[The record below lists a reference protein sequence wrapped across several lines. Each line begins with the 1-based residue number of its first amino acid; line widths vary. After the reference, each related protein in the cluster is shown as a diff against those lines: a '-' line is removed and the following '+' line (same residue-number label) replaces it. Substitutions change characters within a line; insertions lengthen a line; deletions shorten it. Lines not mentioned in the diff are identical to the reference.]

1 MSALPVC
8 EVQLWGKR
16 VGALADTPSGVVTFE
31 FAPEF
36 VASGLNISPLRLP
49 LVRGRVFA
57 NTEDPR
63 AFDGLPG
70 VFADSLPDLYGKRV
84 IERYFA
90 QRDPGRTR
98 FPSAVEHLLYIG
110 SRGLGALTYAPA
122 ERVGPLAAGPLKVS
136 YLVEQARKVMT
147 GDLSIDIAGIMHSHA
162 TAGGQRPKAVICWDQ
177 RSNTIVQGLP
187 PFRAGFEPWIIK
199 FDGADGVP
207 REFGRIERAYALMG
221 EAAGLEVPTTAMI
234 EEGGRA
240 HFLSK
245 RFDVLPDGERLHMH
259 SLGGLLHVDYNK
271 PRLVDYID
279 VLSAVQ
285 AVTGSQAE
293 VIRMY
298 RQMVFNVIARNQDDH
313 VKNFAFLMDPQG
325 RWRLSPAY
333 DLTYANG
340 AQWTSQHQ
348 ITVAGVAVDPS
359 EADMLKVAHDHA
371 IPNAGSII
379 EEVSDAVARWP
390 EFACAVGLSQRWT
403 DDIQAAHRL
412 GGRPV
417 GYAVPR

>member
-1 MSALPVC
+1 MSSFPVC
-8 EVQLWGKR
+8 EVLLWGQR
-16 VGALADTPSGVVTFE
+16 VGALADQPSGLVTFE

-36 VASGLNISPLRLP
+36 VATGLNISPLRLP
-49 LVRGRVFA
+49 LSRGRVFT
-57 NTEDPR
+57 NSEDPR

-110 SRGLGALTYAPA
+110 NRGLGALTYAPA
-122 ERVGPLAAGPLKVS
+122 ERVGPLAAGPLEVS
-136 YLVEQARKVMT
+136 YLVEQAKRVMT

-177 RSNTIVQGLP
+177 ASNTIVQGLP

-221 EAAGLEVPTTAMI
+221 AAAGLEVPTTAMI

-245 RFDVLPDGERLHMH
+245 RFDVLPNGERLHMH

-271 PRLVDYID
+271 PRLIDYTD

-285 AVTGSQAE
+285 AITRSHAE
-293 VIRMY
+293 VVRMY

-313 VKNFAFLMDPQG
+313 VKNFAFLMDRRG
-325 RWRLSPAY
+325 AWRVAPAY

-348 ITVAGVAVDPS
+348 MTVAGVAINPS
-359 EADMLKVAHDHA
+359 DADMLKVARDHA
-371 IPNAGSII
+371 ISDAAAII
-379 EEVSDAVARWP
+379 EEVREAVSRWP
-390 EFACAVGLSQRWT
+390 EFADAVGLSAQWT
-403 DDIQAAHRL
+403 QEIGSAHRL
-412 GGRPV
+412 AEDARHQ
-417 GYAVPR
+417 PR